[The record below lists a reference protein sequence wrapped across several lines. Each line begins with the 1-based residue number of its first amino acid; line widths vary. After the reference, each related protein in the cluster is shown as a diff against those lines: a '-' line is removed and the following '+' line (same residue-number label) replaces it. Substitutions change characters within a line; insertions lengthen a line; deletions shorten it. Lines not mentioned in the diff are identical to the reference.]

1 METSGAVLLG
11 SKVGET
17 IRKGIVDPTYYYDV
31 EMCDNFT
38 YPGNF
43 YYKIYGFII
52 MLVQSFLCCTV
63 FVRSYY
69 ELLLINHRS

>member
-17 IRKGIVDPTYYYDV
+17 IRKGIVDPTFYYDN

-38 YPGNF
+38 YPGKF
-43 YYKIYGFII
+43 IYKYKKC
-52 MLVQSFLCCTV
+52 LKKKK
-63 FVRSYY
+63 
-69 ELLLINHRS
+69 NK